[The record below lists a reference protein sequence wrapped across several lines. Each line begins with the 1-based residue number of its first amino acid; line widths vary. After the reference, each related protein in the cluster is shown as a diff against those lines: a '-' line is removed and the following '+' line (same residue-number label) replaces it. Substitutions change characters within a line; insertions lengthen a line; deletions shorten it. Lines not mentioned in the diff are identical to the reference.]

1 MEFCKEKVHATSL
14 NAEFQKQI
22 LSIAL
27 RVQEAVFLKQRFI
40 DELIDIKI
48 EEKEVTLEKKIKFE
62 KVLNN
67 HLELFLI
74 CEQLFKKFGHEI
86 FFLKNDTLK
95 FAIIYERIKA
105 ENFIKDLEK
114 KEAIDSQITVISKT
128 FV

>member
-1 MEFCKEKVHATSL
+1 MEFCKEKVHATSS

-48 EEKEVTLEKKIKFE
+48 EEKEVTLEKKLKFE

-86 FFLKNDTLK
+86 FF
-95 FAIIYERIKA
+95 
-105 ENFIKDLEK
+105 
-114 KEAIDSQITVISKT
+114 
-128 FV
+128 